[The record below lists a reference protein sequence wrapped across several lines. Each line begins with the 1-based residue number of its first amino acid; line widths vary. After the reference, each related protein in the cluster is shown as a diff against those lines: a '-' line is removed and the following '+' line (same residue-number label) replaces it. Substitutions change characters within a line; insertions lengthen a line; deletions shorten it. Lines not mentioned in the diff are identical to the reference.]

1 MCNMF
6 SPTEA
11 LFWEHYIDN
20 KCWNNSIIDD
30 DDDDDDDF
38 ENEKNDK
45 KNKNKKE
52 INIDIEMKKNANDIF
67 KSYESFCKEYNFLK
81 KINLL
86 TLEHLMGD

>member
-11 LFWEHYIDN
+11 LFLEHYIDN

-38 ENEKNDK
+38 ENDKNDK
-45 KNKNKKE
+45 KIKIKKE
-52 INIDIEMKKNANDIF
+52 MNIDIEMKETANDIF
-67 KSYESFCKEYNFLK
+67 KSYESFCKEYNFF
-81 KINLL
+81 
-86 TLEHLMGD
+86 

>member
-20 KCWNNSIIDD
+20 KCSNNSIIDD

-38 ENEKNDK
+38 ENEKIDK
-45 KNKNKKE
+45 KIKIKKKL
-52 INIDIEMKKNANDIF
+52 ILI
-67 KSYESFCKEYNFLK
+67 LK
-81 KINLL
+81 
-86 TLEHLMGD
+86 

>member
-1 MCNMF
+1 MTAFHYFFLSLNLEKFDWIKNRPITKAYNEMCNMF
-6 SPTEA
+6 SPTKA

-38 ENEKNDK
+38 ENKKN

-52 INIDIEMKKNANDIF
+52 INIDI
-67 KSYESFCKEYNFLK
+67 
-81 KINLL
+81 
-86 TLEHLMGD
+86 

>member
-1 MCNMF
+1 MIGLKIDLLQKLIRKCVIFF

-20 KCWNNSIIDD
+20 KCWNNSIFDDDD

-38 ENEKNDK
+38 ENGKKDK

-67 KSYESFCKEYNFLK
+67 KSYESFC
-81 KINLL
+81 
-86 TLEHLMGD
+86 

>member
-30 DDDDDDDF
+30 DDDDDF
-38 ENEKNDK
+38 ENEKKIDK
-45 KNKNKKE
+45 K
-52 INIDIEMKKNANDIF
+52 
-67 KSYESFCKEYNFLK
+67 
-81 KINLL
+81 
-86 TLEHLMGD
+86 